1 MLLRTGT
8 IVVLWLLLSI
18 PSAGLLA
25 SALDYPSVWGNHGGV
40 LSDFVLPFPDLL
52 GLLHLPT
59 LIALAL
65 LLIRQP
71 MWSRTSRLLFRVSML
86 ALAISA
92 LLVIL
97 QSGLVPQ
104 SANAPS
110 PSAIF
115 MLFLLSDATVALVVS
130 LLVPGLDLDRR
141 EAVNGDEAERAT
153 AWPYVTGLG
162 IVAVSALLLFQ
173 FHIIHLPF

>member
-1 MLLRTGT
+1 MFLRTGT
-8 IVVLWLLLSI
+8 ILVLWLLLSI

-25 SALDYPSVWGNHGGV
+25 STLGYPSVWGNHGGV

-59 LIALAL
+59 LLALAL

-71 MWSRTSRLLFRVSML
+71 TWSRASRRLFRFSML

-97 QSGLVPQ
+97 QGSLVSE

-110 PSAIF
+110 PLAVF
-115 MLFLLSDATVALVVS
+115 MLFLLSDSTVALVVS

-141 EAVNGDEAERAT
+141 ETTSGEEPERAT
-153 AWPYVTGLG
+153 AWPYVTGFG
-162 IVAVSALLLFQ
+162 IVAVSALLLYQ
-173 FHIIHLPF
+173 FHIIHLPL

>member
-8 IVVLWLLLSI
+8 ILVLWLLLSI

-25 SALDYPSVWGNHGGV
+25 SALGYPSVWGNYEGV
-40 LSDFVLPFPDLL
+40 LADFLLPFPGLL

-59 LIALAL
+59 LLVLAL

-71 MWSRTSRLLFRVSML
+71 NWGRMSRQVFRISML

-97 QSGLVPQ
+97 RGGLL
-104 SANAPS
+104 SDGTIAPS

-115 MLFLLSDATVALVVS
+115 LLFLLSDTTVALVVS
-130 LLVPGLDLDRR
+130 LLEPGLDLDRR
-141 EAVNGDEAERAT
+141 TSASGEQAERST
-153 AWPYVTGLG
+153 AWPYITGLG
-162 IVAVSALLLFQ
+162 VVAVSTLLLHQ
-173 FHIIHLPF
+173 FHIINLPL